1 MRNIDEITGLIVD
14 AAVKLHKRLGP
25 GLLESVYEMILEK
38 DLMAAGLSVERQKPI
53 SFDYE
58 GIQFTDAFRIDL
70 LVENLVIVELKST
83 EQYSPVH
90 SKQVLTYLKLMNLP
104 VGLLLNFGAPTMKDG
119 MRRIVNGY
127 EAGSLL
133 PVINKN

>member
-14 AAVKLHKRLGP
+14 SEVKLHKRLGP

>member
-1 MRNIDEITGLIVD
+1 MRDTDEVTGLVID

-25 GLLESVYEMILEK
+25 GLLEYVYEMILEQ
-38 DLMAAGLSVERQKPI
+38 DLRRTGLQVERQKPV
-53 SFDYE
+53 SFRYE

-70 LVENLVIVELKST
+70 IVENSVVVELKSV

-119 MRRIVNGY
+119 TRRIVNGY
-127 EAGSLL
+127 
-133 PVINKN
+133 

>member
-1 MRNIDEITGLIVD
+1 MRDLDEVTGLVVD

-25 GLLESVYEMILEK
+25 GLLESVYEMILEQ
-38 DLMAAGLSVERQKPI
+38 DLNRAGLMVERQRPI
-53 SFDYE
+53 SFEYE

-70 LVENLVIVELKST
+70 LVENSVVVELKSV
-83 EQYSPVH
+83 EQYSPVY

-119 MRRIVNGY
+119 TRRIVNGY
-127 EAGSLL
+127 EPGTK
-133 PVINKN
+133 VGC